1 MLTVESLGIRRSF
14 VTSRCG
20 KHEVLLQVYVL
31 LLQRVMHPLL
41 LALGLAV

>member
-1 MLTVESLGIRRSF
+1 MRTVGSLGGRRSF

-20 KHEVLLQVYVL
+20 KHEELLQVYVL
-31 LLQRVMHPLL
+31 LFQCVMHPLL